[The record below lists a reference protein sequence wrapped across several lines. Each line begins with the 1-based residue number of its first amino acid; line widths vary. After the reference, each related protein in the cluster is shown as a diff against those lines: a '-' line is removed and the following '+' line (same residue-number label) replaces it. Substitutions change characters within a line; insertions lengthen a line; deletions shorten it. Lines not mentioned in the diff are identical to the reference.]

1 MRLWLAIPLIALLA
15 LSQQAPTG
23 PFSHK
28 KHAALRMACSQ
39 CHMNAVKAERAGF
52 PAVDRCRVCHMGIA
66 ERKIPG
72 ERVYVM
78 RDFVIFSHARH
89 AEAKLNCAQCH
100 GEVNTMEKVEVVRST
115 KMASCMDCH
124 REHNATREC
133 NVCHE
138 LGQ

>member
-1 MRLWLAIPLIALLA
+1 MRGWLALPLLVLLA
-15 LSQQAPTG
+15 MAQQAPEG

-28 KHAALRMACSQ
+28 KHAALKLKCVQ
-39 CHMNAVKAERAGF
+39 CHPNAEKAERAGF
-52 PAVDRCRVCHMGIA
+52 PAVAGCRTCHTEMA
-66 ERKIPG
+66 PRAIP
-72 ERVYVM
+72 EQRVYEL

-89 AEAKLNCAQCH
+89 ADSKLECANCH
-100 GEVNTMEKVEVVRST
+100 GNVNAMEKVEVVRST

-124 REHNATREC
+124 REYKATLEC